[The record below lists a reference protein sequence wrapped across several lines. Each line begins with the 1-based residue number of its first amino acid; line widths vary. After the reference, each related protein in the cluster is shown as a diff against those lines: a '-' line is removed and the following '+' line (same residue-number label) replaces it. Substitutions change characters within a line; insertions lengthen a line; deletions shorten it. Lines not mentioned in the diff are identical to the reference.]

1 VIFPDGLITGNFSDL
16 TQQAVSRF
24 QEKYADEILKPA
36 GLTNG
41 NGRVGPGTRKKLND
55 VCIISPAET
64 IPFIIKITVPEDPML
79 QKTSELL
86 KEQWAKSWDEVSE
99 NIKAEKG
106 KVSNKQQIENILIIN
121 TRGVA
126 NEQILYETQ
135 FNKYKIRISA
145 INDILTAVVQRIS
158 ELKQQVEQSKIIKY

>member
-1 VIFPDGLITGNFSDL
+1 MSLISEQFKKARIDFEKTIAKDDGNQIMQKVVELVNRLGENFTKLDGGSLAEIQMKLAGYKFYLADYMADL
-16 TQQAVSRF
+16 QQ
-24 QEKYADEILKPA
+24 
-36 GLTNG
+36 
-41 NGRVGPGTRKKLND
+41 
-55 VCIISPAET
+55 
-64 IPFIIKITVPEDPML
+64 
-79 QKTSELL
+79 TSEALKL
-86 KEQWAKSWDEVSE
+86 DIKEQWAKSWDEVSE

-158 ELKQQVEQSKIIKY
+158 ELKQQVEQSKIN